1 VPSFL
6 SQAEHGGKS
15 SKSTRHPKKQKL
27 GPSRLD
33 LENTSPQGQ
42 STVGLSR
49 LDFEDIS
56 PQVQS
61 TIGPYPTMQLKG
73 DA

>member
-1 VPSFL
+1 MPSFL

-56 PQVQS
+56 QVQS
-61 TIGPYPTMQLKG
+61 TAGPYSIMQLKG

>member
-1 VPSFL
+1 V
-6 SQAEHGGKS
+6 
-15 SKSTRHPKKQKL
+15 RHPKKQKL

-33 LENTSPQGQ
+33 LDITSHQGQ
-42 STVGLSR
+42 NTVWLSR

-61 TIGPYPTMQLKG
+61 IAGPYPTMQLKG
-73 DA
+73 V